1 MSPFGLPDKE
11 EIGAFLAA
19 EYRVLDQLRKKLL
32 SPDEQETTDRD
43 MQTLKQAVEKL
54 GVSVE

>member
-11 EIGAFLAA
+11 DIGKTLAA
-19 EYRVLDQLRKKLL
+19 IYRTLEKVGNGERVTASD
-32 SPDEQETTDRD
+32 PD
-43 MQTLKQAVEKL
+43 MQELKQAVEKL